1 MKDYLKK
8 ILGLGVIGTSN
19 GPDNDAWVIE
29 RIKEIPDGWRILD
42 AGAGECEFKKYCS
55 NLNYVSQDFAK
66 YNGKGN
72 NVGIQMGEW
81 DNSNIDIVSDIT
93 SIPEPDGSFDA
104 ILCTSVFEH
113 IADPISAVKEFSR
126 LLKKGGI
133 LILTAPFT
141 SMTHFAPYHFSTGF
155 NRYFFEEILPRYGL
169 SISEIKMNGNFFDAT
184 AEKIYILP
192 EITKRYTTASYTLLD
207 RIISVLVLIWLSR
220 FAKKDIGSN
229 ELLAFRVYLRAVKK

>member
-184 AEKIYILP
+184 AEK
-192 EITKRYTTASYTLLD
+192 KSVR
-207 RIISVLVLIWLSR
+207 RIGRVFGRQKTSKSESR
-220 FAKKDIGSN
+220 KKHAREG
-229 ELLAFRVYLRAVKK
+229 AGCLRRCS